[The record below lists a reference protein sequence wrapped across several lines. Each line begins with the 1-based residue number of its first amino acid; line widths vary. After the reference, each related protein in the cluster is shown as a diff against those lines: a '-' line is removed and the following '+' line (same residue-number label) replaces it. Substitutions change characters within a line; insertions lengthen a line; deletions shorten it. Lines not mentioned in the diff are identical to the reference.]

1 MKRNDKVF
9 SSIHKF
15 ITIMSNF
22 KPTSECSFHD
32 VLTFPNGSYCI
43 DCNERLFRATVDV
56 GESVTT
62 VRAPLVSLALLFHKN
77 VNTAQYSKSVI
88 EKLYMSVFDRLVRCI
103 DYRFPDYSTTIVS
116 VLTGLMALKGI
127 DNSFFTKS
135 GFGYRIIHTLKA
147 TNTPKSYLFFE
158 YNLLLSFF
166 ERIPRAAELFLE
178 QAGCVD
184 LLLHPATLRRNE
196 IVAAGGRDWRSTIV
210 KIGIFLLGRS
220 RSSKYHEAF
229 MITLHWGKSSIEGF
243 LEILHTVADQSST
256 ATELQLST
264 FHFLHHY
271 YTSGYHGITD
281 EDENISLMKVL
292 EKILSRAEL
301 DIERKLFSLSLL
313 SVILG
318 KSVQIETFEYV
329 LNTDVLELAMEAVRH
344 ASSVAYLNGQ
354 STPANITHDKFVKCV
369 AYVCSIFSM
378 VSRNCEK
385 LFSSHCPVTI
395 EFLIEMIDR
404 LLFDTCTNRVCVTHL
419 LPLLHSFIDNPN
431 VSMVVDLM
439 FVQQLGGLA
448 TKAFAYFYDEG
459 GIVQQQ
465 SVNRSKAWAMLL
477 TMQVV
482 AFRRYVNIIGVFD
495 VQGETDT
502 RSLDAVCKEF
512 LTHVGMTWYTQVKY
526 LVDCVHELVLAE
538 ETSLALYR
546 GITNLQNAM
555 IRTLFCIDSKANPS
569 PNAFSA
575 DDHWYLIEQVANL
588 TSIRNKWF
596 QNLWN
601 SKTII
606 ENSKLLLINEK
617 LESTQIL
624 LSESPE
630 KAKTRAAH
638 SLLQNGDVEVLI
650 SLSLA
655 TSDETLA
662 RKASDIMVLSF
673 TILNLISDLPE
684 KCEAYYSVFR
694 KCLPAHH
701 RDRMRL
707 LATTRAA
714 SGNEEDRRNDE
725 LKRTKE
731 VVIAYFYFQ
740 VCIGNQE
747 VNDMDEMCIVSYLS
761 SIKHT
766 EGSRWEQTRF
776 ILALLWANCGVSN
789 AYTVVSDAASVE
801 ADRILL
807 SLMAQSEKETDKKW
821 DWIVTGIQGGA
832 SVLFS
837 NKNPMVRGF
846 NMGYLE
852 RKLKLASAAER
863 VEAGTTP
870 IEVIARC
877 IADSQ
882 IGVHLIVDGIR
893 HNSSMPDDSSLAL
906 LQFLFDGIKES
917 PQGTRNINSQ
927 LFCDDMFEIM
937 HKKMQTS
944 SSLRFVR
951 CAFALIALAF
961 EKCETSL
968 EEKLDPQ
975 HLKIC
980 SKVYERN
987 RMRTMLHPTVQAIFK
1002 NIGRTEISE
1011 MDSDSMNVLNCI
1023 LIVESIRFSYNE
1035 HLSQNYKFTKFDM
1048 DIFFAASTLL
1058 NGVSAPAVTAPW
1070 KNTILASC
1078 LNVLV
1083 RSSFIWGSKNQIW
1096 DSIPILAISNCVNS
1110 SNTMVRGLGL
1120 RLLYEST
1127 QRFDPKVFVG
1137 HRAEIEERRT
1147 LILIRS
1153 WHAGLLNIFD
1163 SLFARSVSTSGLV
1176 VALLYRAIISR
1187 VNSLDANSLQ
1197 NLQEV
1202 AKMTRLYEAR
1212 VLTSARLAAMK
1223 LMQNAFFDTKH
1234 EHNLL
1239 LLLVHATASYGNVQE
1254 TRAAKFSRI
1263 WMRPFPEFLFMY
1275 KSRVSVIV
1283 KSSATNIECVTPSLW
1298 TLTLWTY
1305 FLFVID
1311 EELGIV
1317 SKIKDKDNVARFVE
1331 LLKSTKHFAL
1341 SCKKLIKKKSPPL
1354 GSSPNTS
1361 VPHRKGRLSAC
1372 STQGRLQVG
1381 EIIPSKS
1388 RLLSHLAK
1396 DASNEEWYAD
1406 QSMRS
1411 VASGS
1416 KKVNPEYIKHL
1427 LEDPAEQS
1435 KRITL
1440 KRFASLTILLHKNN
1454 CDEAHWVRSE
1464 IIGSFFSLYELL
1476 INNVHNDMDR
1486 LNVAAPRSKKRK
1498 PVTAPLRNRT
1508 NIESSKLLAKKQKR
1522 GKDGPGKRSFGRFT
1536 LQFSRQKL
1544 GIRVVG
1550 SGIHRGSKKEKCPGY
1565 CVVTYVDETGPSQDT
1580 EARSKLVP
1588 GDCIIKVN
1596 GVEIP
1601 SSYNISQ
1608 ITAMMAKSRPLS
1620 LDVERR
1626 NDPPLLAQTIKDL
1639 KASRKFYKT
1648 WQGKMVDPRGL
1659 FFAATNQGPNWKNV
1673 LIGIGIEDSS
1683 SARDMISRV
1692 FRYYFNCATKAQL
1705 AGTIRTEVI
1714 KTSKAEFSE
1723 DAMGTHEATCPTK
1736 YVTITSKVKESK
1748 QSSAAGNSYEPLQKQ
1763 KESRRRSYN
1772 KYRAT
1777 EKGKAALARYRAT
1790 EKGKAALARANKKGA
1805 EKRRQQRLLEKSK
1818 SSEIQKLKT
1827 ALDEGQKQDEAVVA
1841 EPAAPGNSHEPSSG
1855 NKPASTE
1862 NVSKS

>member
-1 MKRNDKVF
+1 MVTAKLCYDYSHIPVIVGIKTTKIISYTLDGFLADVFGRSEGQVAKWEEEGVDLESLLEDRNDDEAQALKSMKTASMIEDAWNNGTLEESEKSIELHKTF
-9 SSIHKF
+9 LIRNLIDLREKEKQYEQRKADAENLMKQLRGTHEEDTGYERFQDACDNLSSIRDRKAMEKERCLEVHGLSLSKVILADIAIAAMDLTSHRREQLALASDYKLATDGPEKAKIRTKIKLIDMKKKALKHKIKKNYHF
-15 ITIMSNF
+15 QLSHHRNSLI
-22 KPTSECSFHD
+22 
-32 VLTFPNGSYCI
+32 
-43 DCNERLFRATVDV
+43 DV

-344 ASSVAYLNGQ
+344 ASS
-354 STPANITHDKFVKCV
+354 
-369 AYVCSIFSM
+369 
-378 VSRNCEK
+378 
-385 LFSSHCPVTI
+385 
-395 EFLIEMIDR
+395 
-404 LLFDTCTNRVCVTHL
+404 
-419 LPLLHSFIDNPN
+419 
-431 VSMVVDLM
+431 
-439 FVQQLGGLA
+439 
-448 TKAFAYFYDEG
+448 
-459 GIVQQQ
+459 
-465 SVNRSKAWAMLL
+465 
-477 TMQVV
+477 
-482 AFRRYVNIIGVFD
+482 
-495 VQGETDT
+495 GETDT

-837 NKNPMVRGF
+837 NKNPMR
-846 NMGYLE
+846 
-852 RKLKLASAAER
+852 
-863 VEAGTTP
+863 
-870 IEVIARC
+870 
-877 IADSQ
+877 
-882 IGVHLIVDGIR
+882 
-893 HNSSMPDDSSLAL
+893 
-906 LQFLFDGIKES
+906 
-917 PQGTRNINSQ
+917 
-927 LFCDDMFEIM
+927 
-937 HKKMQTS
+937 
-944 SSLRFVR
+944 
-951 CAFALIALAF
+951 
-961 EKCETSL
+961 
-968 EEKLDPQ
+968 
-975 HLKIC
+975 
-980 SKVYERN
+980 
-987 RMRTMLHPTVQAIFK
+987 
-1002 NIGRTEISE
+1002 
-1011 MDSDSMNVLNCI
+1011 
-1023 LIVESIRFSYNE
+1023 
-1035 HLSQNYKFTKFDM
+1035 
-1048 DIFFAASTLL
+1048 
-1058 NGVSAPAVTAPW
+1058 
-1070 KNTILASC
+1070 
-1078 LNVLV
+1078 
-1083 RSSFIWGSKNQIW
+1083 
-1096 DSIPILAISNCVNS
+1096 
-1110 SNTMVRGLGL
+1110 
-1120 RLLYEST
+1120 
-1127 QRFDPKVFVG
+1127 
-1137 HRAEIEERRT
+1137 
-1147 LILIRS
+1147 
-1153 WHAGLLNIFD
+1153 
-1163 SLFARSVSTSGLV
+1163 
-1176 VALLYRAIISR
+1176 
-1187 VNSLDANSLQ
+1187 
-1197 NLQEV
+1197 
-1202 AKMTRLYEAR
+1202 
-1212 VLTSARLAAMK
+1212 
-1223 LMQNAFFDTKH
+1223 
-1234 EHNLL
+1234 
-1239 LLLVHATASYGNVQE
+1239 
-1254 TRAAKFSRI
+1254 
-1263 WMRPFPEFLFMY
+1263 
-1275 KSRVSVIV
+1275 
-1283 KSSATNIECVTPSLW
+1283 
-1298 TLTLWTY
+1298 
-1305 FLFVID
+1305 
-1311 EELGIV
+1311 
-1317 SKIKDKDNVARFVE
+1317 
-1331 LLKSTKHFAL
+1331 
-1341 SCKKLIKKKSPPL
+1341 
-1354 GSSPNTS
+1354 
-1361 VPHRKGRLSAC
+1361 
-1372 STQGRLQVG
+1372 
-1381 EIIPSKS
+1381 
-1388 RLLSHLAK
+1388 
-1396 DASNEEWYAD
+1396 
-1406 QSMRS
+1406 
-1411 VASGS
+1411 
-1416 KKVNPEYIKHL
+1416 
-1427 LEDPAEQS
+1427 
-1435 KRITL
+1435 
-1440 KRFASLTILLHKNN
+1440 
-1454 CDEAHWVRSE
+1454 
-1464 IIGSFFSLYELL
+1464 
-1476 INNVHNDMDR
+1476 
-1486 LNVAAPRSKKRK
+1486 
-1498 PVTAPLRNRT
+1498 
-1508 NIESSKLLAKKQKR
+1508 
-1522 GKDGPGKRSFGRFT
+1522 
-1536 LQFSRQKL
+1536 
-1544 GIRVVG
+1544 
-1550 SGIHRGSKKEKCPGY
+1550 
-1565 CVVTYVDETGPSQDT
+1565 
-1580 EARSKLVP
+1580 
-1588 GDCIIKVN
+1588 
-1596 GVEIP
+1596 
-1601 SSYNISQ
+1601 
-1608 ITAMMAKSRPLS
+1608 
-1620 LDVERR
+1620 
-1626 NDPPLLAQTIKDL
+1626 
-1639 KASRKFYKT
+1639 
-1648 WQGKMVDPRGL
+1648 
-1659 FFAATNQGPNWKNV
+1659 
-1673 LIGIGIEDSS
+1673 
-1683 SARDMISRV
+1683 
-1692 FRYYFNCATKAQL
+1692 
-1705 AGTIRTEVI
+1705 
-1714 KTSKAEFSE
+1714 
-1723 DAMGTHEATCPTK
+1723 
-1736 YVTITSKVKESK
+1736 
-1748 QSSAAGNSYEPLQKQ
+1748 
-1763 KESRRRSYN
+1763 
-1772 KYRAT
+1772 
-1777 EKGKAALARYRAT
+1777 
-1790 EKGKAALARANKKGA
+1790 
-1805 EKRRQQRLLEKSK
+1805 
-1818 SSEIQKLKT
+1818 
-1827 ALDEGQKQDEAVVA
+1827 
-1841 EPAAPGNSHEPSSG
+1841 
-1855 NKPASTE
+1855 
-1862 NVSKS
+1862 